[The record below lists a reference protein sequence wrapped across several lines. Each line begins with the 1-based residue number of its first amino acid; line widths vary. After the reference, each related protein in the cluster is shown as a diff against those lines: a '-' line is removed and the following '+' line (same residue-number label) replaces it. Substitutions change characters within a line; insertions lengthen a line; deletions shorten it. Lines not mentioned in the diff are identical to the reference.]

1 MITMD
6 YLPIQ
11 ATSVP
16 CEQVF
21 SSVKETDTM
30 KRNQISPVLM
40 EALQL
45 LKFLLKKECLNFTRG
60 WSTPE
65 AAMGILIPHLN
76 LRSLSIS
83 RDNPDAALDVMLQEL
98 STFNGDP

>member
-1 MITMD
+1 MD

-21 SSVKETDTM
+21 SSAKKMDTM
-30 KRNQISPVLM
+30 KWNQISLVLI

-45 LKFLLKKECLNFTRG
+45 LKFLLKKEYLNFTHR
-60 WSTPE
+60 
-65 AAMGILIPHLN
+65 
-76 LRSLSIS
+76 
-83 RDNPDAALDVMLQEL
+83 
-98 STFNGDP
+98 

>member
-1 MITMD
+1 MN

-16 CEQVF
+16 CERVF
-21 SSVKETDTM
+21 SLAKEMDTA
-30 KRNQISPVLM
+30 KQNWISPVLM

-45 LKFLLKKECLNFTRG
+45 LKFLLKKEHLNFTCG

-65 AAMGILIPHLN
+65 AAMGILIPRLD
-76 LRSLSIS
+76 LSSLSIPGG
-83 RDNPDAALDVMLQEL
+83 NLDATVDFMLQEL
-98 STFNGDP
+98 STFDGEL

>member
-1 MITMD
+1 MD

-16 CEQVF
+16 CERVF
-21 SSVKETDTM
+21 SSAKETDTA
-30 KRNQISPVLM
+30 KRNRISPVLM

-45 LKFLLKKECLNFTRG
+45 LKFLLKKERLNFTRG

-65 AAMGILIPHLN
+65 AAMNISIPHYN
-76 LRSLSIS
+76 LGSLSG
-83 RDNPDAALDVMLQEL
+83 DDPDAALDNVLKEL
-98 STFNGDP
+98 STYDGEP